1 MKSKRPWFL
10 KIQNDGGQGKWRNS
24 QIRKKGGRGKFILH
38 SEDWTDNDFNDLI
51 VKVKKIQNA
60 NPIPPEPPPPEQPG
74 PPDPNIKLKGTGK
87 LESDVD
93 FNLTREDVEAGKTS
107 KTTHQKINDGELK
120 RIVGCLRSG
129 EITLDT
135 FEIDEQTATK
145 SEPVSVNTLVKE
157 SREEH
162 CESPQRN
169 GRRRMC
175 TALNPLS

>member
-1 MKSKRPWFL
+1 MRVDGDRLSRKDPVP
-10 KIQNDGGQGKWRNS
+10 QNPEHGQGKWRNS

-93 FNLTREDVEAGKTS
+93 FNLTREDVEAGKTLQ
-107 KTTHQKINDGELK
+107 TTHQKINDGELK

-129 EITLDT
+129 EIT
-135 FEIDEQTATK
+135 
-145 SEPVSVNTLVKE
+145 
-157 SREEH
+157 R
-162 CESPQRN
+162 
-169 GRRRMC
+169 
-175 TALNPLS
+175 